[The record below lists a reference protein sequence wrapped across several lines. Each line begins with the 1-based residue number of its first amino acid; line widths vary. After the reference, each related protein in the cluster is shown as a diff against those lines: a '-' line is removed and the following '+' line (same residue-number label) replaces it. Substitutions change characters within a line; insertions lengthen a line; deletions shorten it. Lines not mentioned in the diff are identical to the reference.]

1 MIPINWRRGLFR
13 MWIAASLVWLI
24 GAGALMQK
32 EIRRDVSA
40 LMTAE
45 IQAPKDTSENP
56 AFKGRAHRE
65 LERRAA
71 EQGQTL
77 EKFLNESAARR
88 AAEQAQNLTFAA
100 SVILLPPILLFAL
113 GWAGLWIVRG
123 FRS

>member
-1 MIPINWRRGLFR
+1 MLSINWRRGLFR
-13 MWIAASLVWLI
+13 IWIAASLVWLI

-45 IQAPKDTSENP
+45 IQAPKRTSESRP
-56 AFKGRAHRE
+56 KTRSLIE

-77 EKFLNESAARR
+77 EKFLIESAAQQ

>member
-1 MIPINWRRGLFR
+1 MLSINWRRGLFR
-13 MWIAASLVWLI
+13 IWIAASLVWLI

-45 IQAPKDTSENP
+45 IQVPKDISKNK
-56 AFKGRAHRE
+56 FYIE

-77 EKFLNESAARR
+77 EKFLIEA
-88 AAEQAQNLTFAA
+88 
-100 SVILLPPILLFAL
+100 
-113 GWAGLWIVRG
+113 
-123 FRS
+123 